1 MGFFLL
7 FVGYTGIRHY
17 FDAAEPLSTLQ
28 LCILVMFSFFTGA
41 GGSAGVAAAINA
53 TAKSFPDLMVRV
65 VFAQSTGCS
74 GAVVLV
80 TDENGVSGQPRPV

>member
-1 MGFFLL
+1 M
-7 FVGYTGIRHY
+7 GYTGIRHY

-28 LCILVMFSFFTGA
+28 LCMLIMFSFFTGA
-41 GGSAGVAAAINA
+41 GGSAGVTAATNA

-65 VFAQSTGCS
+65 VCNLQ

-80 TDENGVSGQPRPV
+80 TDENRVSGQPRPV

>member
-17 FDAAEPLSTLQ
+17 FDAAAPLSTLQ

-41 GGSAGVAAAINA
+41 GGSAGLTAAINT
-53 TAKSFPDLMVRV
+53 TAKSFPDLMVRIV
-65 VFAQSTGCS
+65 LAQPTGCD
-74 GAVVLV
+74 G
-80 TDENGVSGQPRPV
+80 TGY